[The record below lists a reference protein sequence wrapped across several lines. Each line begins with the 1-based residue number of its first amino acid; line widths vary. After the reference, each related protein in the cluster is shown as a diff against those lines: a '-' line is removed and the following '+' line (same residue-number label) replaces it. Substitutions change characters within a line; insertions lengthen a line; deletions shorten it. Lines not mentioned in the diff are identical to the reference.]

1 MNHPLDL
8 YSNYNY
14 ALILLALF
22 VGSCASFCALELV
35 AYITSQRGAA
45 RRAWLLGGAS
55 VFGLG
60 VWATHFI
67 GMLAFSLTTPVGY
80 YLPIVVVSMAPA
92 IAAAALALALTT
104 SGPLT
109 AGRLWGGAVLM
120 GAGIGAMHYSGMF
133 AMRMAAVT
141 YYDLAYLL
149 GSVVFAVAASLL
161 SLYMA
166 FSLRDEEA
174 DSANRAI
181 AGLVMGTAIAG
192 LHFTAMFFASHFA
205 PATATGR
212 LLTTPWT
219 NAAPSGAWVVQIPP
233 AVAVLIAILLLGGV
247 AYVLGRMRAAQAVA
261 RRLAA
266 TKVAPSAPDSR
277 GSTLIG
283 RNGL

>member
-1 MNHPLDL
+1 VNHPVDL

-14 ALILLALF
+14 VLILLALF
-22 VGSCASFCALELV
+22 IGSCASFCALELV
-35 AYITSQRGAA
+35 AHISNQRGAA
-45 RRAWLLGGAS
+45 RRGWLLGGAG

-80 YLPIVVVSMAPA
+80 YLPGVVVSMAPA
-92 IAAAALALALTT
+92 IAAAALALALT
-104 SGPLT
+104 SGGPLT

-141 YYDLAYLL
+141 YYEVPYLL

-166 FSLRDEEA
+166 FSLRDEEG

-205 PATATGR
+205 PAATGASHR
-212 LLTTPWT
+212 LTTPWT
-219 NAAPSGAWVVQIPP
+219 NAAPTGPWVVQIPP
-233 AVAVLIAILLLGGV
+233 ALAALIAILLLGLV
-247 AYVLGRMRAAQAVA
+247 ALVLGRIRTAHAVV
-261 RRLAA
+261 RHR
-266 TKVAPSAPDSR
+266 TSTSSAD
-277 GSTLIG
+277 
-283 RNGL
+283 